1 MAPPLSNYLS
11 QEVQDEVF
19 SRNLQ
24 KNKEKNVNKRSLTVM
39 APSPFKLPFQ
49 EVQDAKIY
57 KKRKEVSNF
66 KILKS
71 NLKYTY
77 EKSK

>member
-1 MAPPLSNYLS
+1 
-11 QEVQDEVF
+11 
-19 SRNLQ
+19 
-24 KNKEKNVNKRSLTVM
+24 M

-66 KILKS
+66 KKRKLINNKKNILIKKYLHTSEIQRNSYSCLRIS
-71 NLKYTY
+71 NKR
-77 EKSK
+77 KKK